1 MWCHERNQRRPMADL
16 ASVATLAV
24 ALLAGSS
31 AAAEPAPPTLKV
43 AGKASFNFEARR
55 TGETFEVRATLSDE
69 VGRPLPNAE
78 LRLRASQPAG
88 TPALRRCGDPR
99 SGSGAELL
107 VATDKLGRVC
117 VSAAGFSAGT
127 LELGF
132 QDPRG
137 YLERATASVRLPED
151 VKPVFEVGFDP
162 PVTTLALDQPA
173 QELGL
178 VARSLDG
185 SPAPAGAELVLSLS
199 AEGNER
205 VLGRVA
211 LDGLAEVHRLTFVS
225 SSFDRPGPARLLG
238 RLMGRSGEEL
248 ARVTLPVLRTAT
260 VQLQVAADAT
270 RGVEPGAMLSVRGAS
285 VLGPAPLGVVEARS
299 LGRSVAAARMTNGL
313 ASLNLPS
320 AGVAPLGRAV
330 TLEYVGAG
338 PGWLSGPPVELRVLP
353 AGPSY
358 GRYAPWILAAVF
370 AALAVVLGWRRPP
383 RSRPVA
389 EAPAPRPRASVEVLE
404 SFGAEGGYQ
413 GFVRDAHEGVGISP
427 AVVSL
432 IGPGANRPVL
442 FQTRTSAE
450 GAFRVETSSFPS
462 GTQVEVTAPFHA
474 TLVAALPGPG
484 VLQLSLISRRR
495 ALLERLVRWA
505 ERRGKPWTRAVG
517 EPTPAHI
524 AEVAAQEAEP
534 QVERWARGLEHLAFG
549 PVPPDAASEQAAG
562 VTDDPK
568 VRLD

>member
-1 MWCHERNQRRPMADL
+1 MADL
-16 ASVATLAV
+16 ASAAALTVT
-24 ALLAGSS
+24 LLAGSS
-31 AAAEPAPPTLKV
+31 AAAQLPPPTLKV
-43 AGKASFNFEARR
+43 SGKASFSVEARS
-55 TGETFEVRATLSDE
+55 TGATFQVRATLSDE

-78 LRLRASQPAG
+78 LRLRVIDAANA
-88 TPALRRCGDPR
+88 PALHRCGAPR
-99 SGSGAELL
+99 SGSAAELL
-107 VATDKLGRVC
+107 IATDKLGRVC
-117 VSAAGFSAGT
+117 VDASGFEHGV
-127 LELGF
+127 LELSF

-137 YLERATASVRLPED
+137 YLDRAAASVRLPED

-162 PVTTLALDQPA
+162 PLATLSLDEPA

-185 SPAPAGAELVLSLS
+185 STAPVGAELVLSMS
-199 AEGNER
+199 AEGTER

-211 LDGLAEVHRLTFVS
+211 LDGLAEIHRLTFVS
-225 SSFDRPGPARLLG
+225 RSFERPGPARLLG
-238 RLMGRSGEEL
+238 RLMSRTGEEL
-248 ARVTLPVLRTAT
+248 ARTTLPVLRTAT
-260 VQLQVAADAT
+260 VELQVA
-270 RGVEPGAMLSVRGAS
+270 PGAASAVTPGGTLPVRATS
-285 VLGPAPLGVVEARS
+285 ALGPAPVGVVEVRS
-299 LGRSVAAARMTNGL
+299 LGRSVAAARVTSGV
-313 ASLNLPS
+313 ASINLPS
-320 AGVAPLGRAV
+320 PGVAPLGRAL

-338 PGWLSGPPVELRVLP
+338 PGWLSGPPLELNVLP

-358 GRYAPWILAAVF
+358 GRYALWILAAAF

-383 RSRPVA
+383 RALPVA
-389 EAPAPRPRASVEVLE
+389 EEPPLRPRASVEVLE

-413 GFVRDAHEGVGISP
+413 GFVRDAHEGFGISP
-427 AVVSL
+427 AVVSF
-432 IGPGANRPVL
+432 IGPGENRPVL
-442 FQTRTSAE
+442 FQTRSGTE
-450 GAFRVETSSFPS
+450 GTFRVEASSFPA

-474 TLVAALPGPG
+474 TLVAELPGPG

-505 ERRGKPWTRAVG
+505 ERRGKPWTRAAG

-524 AEVAAQEAEP
+524 AAVATQEAEP

-549 PVPPDAASEQAAG
+549 PVPPDAASEQSAG